1 MDVEVTK
8 LPESRVALK
17 ISLAPDEVDQALDR
31 TYKQLAQRVNVP
43 GFRKGKA
50 PRPIIERVLGQEV
63 FLHEATEEAVR
74 WGYRRALDQE
84 DLTPID
90 EARISESEGEHDHL
104 HPGEPF
110 QFEATVTVRPEVQL
124 PDYRSIS
131 LEREVRPVEESD
143 IDTLLLELR
152 ERNATLEPVARPGQ
166 LDDVVT
172 IKITGKIDGET
183 VLDNENADLELYDE
197 QAEGRQPHPQVPGLI
212 AELIG
217 KNRGELFQ
225 SVLQLPATYPNPDY
239 AGKTMIVNGIVKE
252 VKRKVLP
259 EADDDFAQSVS
270 DVETLAE
277 LRERLRDNLEQE
289 QQNQAEEKLASDA
302 VEQVVSRS
310 FVEIPPILVEEQID
324 QEVDDMRRSFEGQGI
339 SLDRYFEATGR
350 TEQQLRQEM
359 RESVTQSVKN
369 TLVLNAVADAEGIE
383 TSNREVDAAIEEMLR
398 ALPTSQ
404 AERRNIR
411 SSTRVRSNI
420 RGRLRRRRAIAR
432 LVEVMTGG
440 DEVSSEAAE
449 AAVEMTTDDN
459 EATVAVEVGS

>member
-1 MDVEVTK
+1 
-8 LPESRVALK
+8 
-17 ISLAPDEVDQALDR
+17 
-31 TYKQLAQRVNVP
+31 
-43 GFRKGKA
+43 
-50 PRPIIERVLGQEV
+50 
-63 FLHEATEEAVR
+63 
-74 WGYRRALDQE
+74 
-84 DLTPID
+84 
-90 EARISESEGEHDHL
+90 
-104 HPGEPF
+104 
-110 QFEATVTVRPEVQL
+110 
-124 PDYRSIS
+124 
-131 LEREVRPVEESD
+131 
-143 IDTLLLELR
+143 
-152 ERNATLEPVARPGQ
+152 
-166 LDDVVT
+166 VVT